1 MKTKNSVRNLAVTA
15 IFAAISAVLMYIQIG
30 LPILPAFLKF
40 DFSDFPALIV
50 SFAVSPWHGA
60 LVCLLKNLLHLFTTT
75 TAGVGELNNFIIACF
90 FVIPAGMIY
99 HRNKTRKTALWGS
112 LVGTLSSGV
121 LSVVYNYFVGYPLFS
136 AALGISMMGIIGM
149 YSTILPSSDTLLES
163 LLIFNLPLT
172 VVKGIVSTIITM
184 LIYKRISP
192 LLKGRKTSKTPP
204 TQIESK

>member
-1 MKTKNSVRNLAVTA
+1 MKKNNSVRNLVVTA
-15 IFAAISAVLMYIQIG
+15 IFAGISAVLMYIQIG

-75 TAGVGELNNFIIACF
+75 TAGVGELNNFIIAAL
-90 FVIPAGMIY
+90 FVVPAGLVY
-99 HRNKTRKTALWGS
+99 HRKKTRKNAVLGS
-112 LVGTLSSGV
+112 VAGTVSSGI
-121 LSVVYNYFVGYPLFS
+121 LSVVYNYFIGYPLFS
-136 AALGISMMGIIGM
+136 AALGIPMGGIVGM
-149 YSTILPSSDTLLES
+149 YSVILPSADTLLES

-172 VVKGIVSTIITM
+172 LVKGIVATLITM

-192 LLKGRKTSKTPP
+192 WLKGKPSK
-204 TQIESK
+204 

>member
-1 MKTKNSVRNLAVTA
+1 MKKNNPVRNLVVTA

-30 LPILPAFLKF
+30 LPILPSFLKF

-75 TAGVGELNNFIIACF
+75 TAGVGELNNFIIAALF
-90 FVIPAGMIY
+90 IVPAGMIY
-99 HRNKTRKTALWGS
+99 HRNKTRKTALIGS
-112 LVGTLSSGV
+112 VVGTLSSGI
-121 LSVVYNYFVGYPLFS
+121 LSVLYNYFIGYPLFS
-136 AALGISMMGIIGM
+136 AALGIPMAGIVGM
-149 YSTILPSSDTLLES
+149 YSVILPSADTLWEA

-172 VVKGIVSTIITM
+172 LVKGMFAALITM

-192 LLKGRKTSKTPP
+192 WLKGKQPK
-204 TQIESK
+204 

>member
-1 MKTKNSVRNLAVTA
+1 MKKSNSVRNLVVTA
-15 IFAAISAVLMYIQIG
+15 IFAGISAVLMYIQIG

-75 TAGVGELNNFIIACF
+75 TAGVGELNNFVIAAL
-90 FVIPAGMIY
+90 FVVPAGLVY
-99 HRNKTRKTALWGS
+99 HRNKTRKTALIGS
-112 LVGTLSSGV
+112 VTGTIASGV
-121 LSVVYNYFVGYPLFS
+121 FSVIYNYFIGYPLFS
-136 AALGISMMGIIGM
+136 VALGIPMAGIVGM
-149 YSTILPSSDTLLES
+149 YSVILPSADTLWES

-172 VVKGIVSTIITM
+172 LVKGIVGTLITM

-192 LLKGRKTSKTPP
+192 WLKGKQTK
-204 TQIESK
+204 

>member
-1 MKTKNSVRNLAVTA
+1 MKNNAHVRNLVVTA

-75 TAGVGELNNFIIACF
+75 TAGVGELNNFVIAAL
-90 FVIPAGMIY
+90 FVIPAGLIY
-99 HRNKTRKTALWGS
+99 HRNKNRKTALVGS
-112 LVGTLSSGV
+112 LVGTVSSGV
-121 LSVVYNYFVGYPLFS
+121 LSVVYNYFIGYPLFS
-136 AALGISMMGIIGM
+136 AALGTPMAGIIGM
-149 YSTILPSSDTLLES
+149 YSVILPSSDTLAES

-172 VVKGIVSTIITM
+172 LVKGFVASAITM

-192 LLKGRKTSKTPP
+192 WLKGKRSK
-204 TQIESK
+204 

>member
-1 MKTKNSVRNLAVTA
+1 MKKSNSVRNLVVTA

-75 TAGVGELNNFIIACF
+75 TAGVGELNNFVIAAL
-90 FVIPAGMIY
+90 FVVPAGLIY
-99 HRNKTRKTALWGS
+99 HWNKTRKTAFLGS
-112 LVGTLSSGV
+112 IAGTLSSGFI
-121 LSVVYNYFVGYPLFS
+121 SVIYNYFIGYPLFS
-136 AALGISMMGIIGM
+136 AALGIPMAGIVGM
-149 YSTILPSSDTLLES
+149 YSVILPSADTLWES

-172 VVKGIVSTIITM
+172 LVKGVVATLITM

-192 LLKGRKTSKTPP
+192 WLKGKRTK
-204 TQIESK
+204 

>member
-1 MKTKNSVRNLAVTA
+1 MKKNNSVRNLVVTA
-15 IFAAISAVLMYIQIG
+15 IFAGISAVLMYIQIG

-75 TAGVGELNNFIIACF
+75 TAGVGELNNFVIAAL
-90 FVIPAGMIY
+90 FVVPAGIVY
-99 HRNKTRKTALWGS
+99 HRNKTRKTALIGS
-112 LVGTLSSGV
+112 VTGTVASGI
-121 LSVVYNYFVGYPLFS
+121 LSVIYNYFIGYPLFS
-136 AALGISMMGIIGM
+136 AALGIPMAGIVGM
-149 YSTILPSSDTLLES
+149 YSIILPSADTLWES

-172 VVKGIVSTIITM
+172 LVKGIVATLITM

-192 LLKGRKTSKTPP
+192 WLKGKKA
-204 TQIESK
+204 K

>member
-1 MKTKNSVRNLAVTA
+1 MKQNQSIRNLVVTA

-75 TAGVGELNNFIIACF
+75 TAGVGELNNFIIATL
-90 FVIPAGMIY
+90 FVVPAGIIY
-99 HRNKTRKTALWGS
+99 HRHKTRKTALIGS
-112 LVGTLSSGV
+112 LTGTVSSAV
-121 LSVVYNYFVGYPLFS
+121 LSVVYNYFIGYPLFS
-136 AALGISMMGIIGM
+136 AALGIPMGGIIGM
-149 YSTILPSSDTLLES
+149 YSVILPSSDTLLES

-172 VVKGIVSTIITM
+172 IVKGIVSTVITM

-192 LLKGRKTSKTPP
+192 LLKGKKTSQ
-204 TQIESK
+204 TQIASK

>member
-1 MKTKNSVRNLAVTA
+1 MKQNRSIRNLVVTA

-90 FVIPAGMIY
+90 FVVPAGMVY
-99 HRNKTRKTALWGS
+99 HRNKTRKTALLGS
-112 LVGTLSSGV
+112 LVGTISSGV

-136 AALGISMMGIIGM
+136 AALGIPMMGIVGM

-192 LLKGRKTSKTPP
+192 LLKGKKNLLTQMASK
-204 TQIESK
+204 